1 MTRYIGS
8 ITISF
13 FLHAIII
20 AGLLWS
26 SKDKFVMPAFIPA
39 SIVPEQSPEESD
51 TPDKELENV
60 PDIVESVA
68 VDVKQLEKEISR
80 INNDKQRKKAKEER
94 RKRLIK
100 ERQEKAK
107 RDKAKAIAEKKRKKE
122 EAIKQ
127 ARLEAERIA
136 EEKRVKQQEA
146 ELAEQKVQQELI
158 KKKQQEMEA
167 QRKAQEK
174 KQKEAQE
181 KKRKEAARKK
191 KEQEERKQKEEE
203 QRLIEEAM
211 LEQMMLDE
219 INQESLEINSS
230 LSQRIRDEMQ
240 LYQAKIQAKI
250 TSKWRKPR
258 NEYGSCAYTIR
269 LAPGGAL
276 VDVIDLGGPTCT
288 ENIRRTGRAA
298 ILASDPLPMSSESEV
313 FNEMRE
319 ITFTVTSKESD

>member
-8 ITISF
+8 ITISIIF
-13 FLHAIII
+13 HAMIIG
-20 AGLLWS
+20 GLLWS
-26 SKDKFVMPAFIPA
+26 SKDKFEMPAFIPA
-39 SIVPEQSPEESD
+39 SIIPEQSD
-51 TPDKELENV
+51 IDKKGQVSEQE
-60 PDIVESVA
+60 IVESVA

-80 INNDKQRKKAKEER
+80 IKSDKQKKTAKEER

-127 ARLEAERIA
+127 AKLKAERIA
-136 EEKRVKQQEA
+136 EEQEKKKKEA
-146 ELAEQKVQQELI
+146 ELAEQKIQQELEQ
-158 KKKQQEMEA
+158 KKQTELDE

-174 KQKEAQE
+174 KLKEEQE
-181 KKRKEAARKK
+181 KKRKEAIRKK
-191 KEQEERKQKEEE
+191 KMEDERKQKEEE
-203 QRLIEEAM
+203 QLLIEEAM

-219 INQESLEINSS
+219 INQETMEINSS
-230 LSQRIRDEMQ
+230 LSQRIRDEIQ
-240 LYQAKIQAKI
+240 LYKAKIIAKI
-250 TSKWRKPR
+250 NGKWRKPR
-258 NEYGSCAYTIR
+258 NEYGSCAFTIR

-276 VDVIDLGGPTCT
+276 VDVIDIGGTACT

-298 ILASDPLPMSSESEV
+298 ILASDPLPMSSEAEV

-319 ITFTVTSKESD
+319 ITFKVTSKESD

>member
-8 ITISF
+8 ITISVF
-13 FLHAIII
+13 FHAMII

-26 SKDKFVMPAFIPA
+26 SKDKFEMPAFIPA
-39 SIVPEQSPEESD
+39 SIIPEQSD
-51 TPDKELENV
+51 APDKEPETAE
-60 PDIVESVA
+60 IVESVA
-68 VDVKQLEKEISR
+68 IDERQLAKEISR
-80 INNDKQRKKAKEER
+80 INNEKQAKIDKENR

-107 RDKAKAIAEKKRKKE
+107 REKAKAIAEKKRKKE
-122 EAIKQ
+122 EALRQ
-127 ARLEAERIA
+127 AKLEEERIA
-136 EEKRVKQQEA
+136 EEKDKKLKEA
-146 ELAEQKVQQELI
+146 ELAEQKKQQELNE
-158 KKKQQEMEA
+158 KKQKELEA

-174 KQKEAQE
+174 KLKEEQE
-181 KKRKEAARKK
+181 KKRQETIRKK
-191 KEQEERKQKEEE
+191 KAEEERQRKEEE

-219 INQESLEINSS
+219 INQETLEVNSS
-230 LSQRIRDEMQ
+230 LSQRIRDEIQ

-250 TSKWRKPR
+250 KSKWRKPR
-258 NEYGSCAYTIR
+258 NEYGSCTYTIR

-298 ILASDPLPMSSESEV
+298 ILASDPLPMSSEQEV

-319 ITFTVTSKESD
+319 FTFKVTSKESD